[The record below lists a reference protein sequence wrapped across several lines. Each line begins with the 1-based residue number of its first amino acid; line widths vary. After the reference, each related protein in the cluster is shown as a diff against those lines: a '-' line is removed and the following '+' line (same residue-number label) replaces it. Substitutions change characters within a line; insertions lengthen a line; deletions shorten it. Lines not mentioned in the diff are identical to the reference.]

1 MARIYSVLVSA
12 ALMAMTLLSPS
23 GDASSSTL
31 VLAVGVD
38 ANAVRSTA
46 AGTNAAA
53 STTRSAKAQR
63 SHVTR
68 QTVIVTMKE
77 GTGAALNGLRSLKFN
92 SRAGRVSAV
101 HDGLTAHAQ
110 QSQRSLHEFLSKAGG
125 SGDSGAFTHVE
136 SLWMTNEVVV
146 HGATLALVEQI
157 AKHPNVKTVNPDK
170 IFPLPRPVLSTPAT
184 ETADFDTMADAT
196 STATTTSTTTTTTTA
211 QWGVS
216 KINAPSVWTTGNT
229 GNGVTVGVI
238 DTGVRSTHTAIA
250 GSYRSAFGWFDPEK
264 MVSTPYDVNG
274 HGTHVVGTIAG
285 TNGMG
290 VAPGVTWFMCKGCRA
305 DGCYA
310 SDLTKCFQFML
321 CPTTADGVTKDC
333 SKAPRIVNNSWGG
346 GQGLTTFVD
355 VIAAW
360 RAAGMIPVMA
370 AGNTG
375 TTCGT
380 ITTPGDYAN
389 VISVGATDVNDKLA
403 SFSSK
408 GPTVNGLRK
417 PDISAPG
424 SLILSASYTSDTG
437 VCFKSGTS
445 MATPHVTGAIALL
458 LSAKP
463 SLTFDSVVQLLQTR
477 AVTATLS
484 RSTGFTCGGT
494 LDSVFPNNQYGY
506 GRVDASRLLA

>member
-12 ALMAMTLLSPS
+12 ALVAMTLLSPS
-23 GDASSSTL
+23 GDSSSPTL

-38 ANAVRSTA
+38 ANTVRSSGTGTSATA
-46 AGTNAAA
+46 SAAR
-53 STTRSAKAQR
+53 STKAQR

-68 QTVIVTMKE
+68 QSVIVTMKE
-77 GTGAALNGLRSLKFN
+77 GTGVALNGLRNQKFN

-101 HDGLTAHAQ
+101 YDGLTAHAQ

-125 SGDSGAFTHVE
+125 SGGSSAFMHAE

-146 HGATLALVEQI
+146 HGATLALIEQLS
-157 AKHPNVKTVNPDK
+157 KHPHVKNVSPDK
-170 IFPLPRPVLSTPAT
+170 IFLLPTPVLSTPAT
-184 ETADFDTMADAT
+184 ETATFNTMAD
-196 STATTTSTTTTTTTA
+196 TTSTTTTTTTA
-211 QWGVS
+211 QWGIS

-229 GNGVTVGVI
+229 GKGVVVGVI
-238 DTGVRSTHTAIA
+238 DTGVRSTHNAIA
-250 GSYRSAFGWFDPEK
+250 GSYRSAYGWFDPEK
-264 MVSTPYDVNG
+264 MTSTPYDVNG

-290 VAPGVTWFMCKGCRA
+290 VAPGVTWVMCKGCRA

-321 CPTTADGVTKDC
+321 CPTTPDGATKDC
-333 SKAPRIVNNSWGG
+333 SKAPRIINNSWGG

-360 RAAGMIPVMA
+360 RAAGMIPIMA

-389 VISVGATDVNDKLA
+389 VISVGATDVNDNLA

-463 SLTFDSVVQLLQTR
+463 TLTFDSVLQLLQSR
-477 AVTATLS
+477 AITTTLS
-484 RSTGFTCGGT
+484 KSTGFTCGGT
-494 LDSVFPNNQYGY
+494 LDSTFPNNQYGY
-506 GRVDASRLLA
+506 GRVDASRLFT

>member
-12 ALMAMTLLSPS
+12 ALVAMAMLSPS
-23 GDASSSTL
+23 ANPSSSML
-31 VLAVGVD
+31 VLAAGVD
-38 ANAVRSTA
+38 ANAVRSTSTGA
-46 AGTNAAA
+46 SATAGTSRATK
-53 STTRSAKAQR
+53 SQR
-63 SHVTR
+63 SQVKR
-68 QTVIVTMKE
+68 QNIIVTMKD
-77 GTGAALNGLRSLKFN
+77 GTSAALSGLRSQKFN

-101 HDGLTAHAQ
+101 RDGLEAHAQ
-110 QSQRSLHEFLSKAGG
+110 QSQGSVLEFLNKAGSSG
-125 SGDSGAFTHVE
+125 SSSAFTRSE
-136 SLWMTNEVVV
+136 SLWLTNQVFV
-146 HGATLALVEQI
+146 HGATSGLIEQI
-157 AKHPNVKTVNPDK
+157 SQHPDVDSVTADQ
-170 IFPLPRPVLSTPAT
+170 IFPLVNPVLT
-184 ETADFDTMADAT
+184 TMATAADT
-196 STATTTSTTTTTTTA
+196 TTTTTTATTTTTTTTTTA

-216 KINAPSVWTTGNT
+216 KINAPIVWVTGNT
-229 GNGVTVGVI
+229 GKGVVVGVI
-238 DTGVRSTHTAIA
+238 DTGVRSTHTAIS
-250 GSYRSAFGWFDPEK
+250 GSFRSSFGWFDPEALK
-264 MVSTPYDVNG
+264 VTPYDVNG

-290 VAPGVTWFMCKGCRA
+290 VAPGVSWFMCKGCCT

-310 SDLTKCFQFML
+310 SDLIKCFQFML
-321 CPTTADGVTKDC
+321 CPTTADGVTRDC
-333 SKAPRIVNNSWGG
+333 SKAPHIVNNSWGG

-360 RAAGMIPVMA
+360 RAAGIIPIVA

-445 MATPHVTGAIALL
+445 MATPHVTGAVALL
-458 LSAKP
+458 LSANP
-463 SLTFDSVVQLLQTR
+463 GLSFDSVLQLLQSR
-477 AVTATLS
+477 AATGTLS
-484 RSTGFTCGGT
+484 KATGFTCGGT
-494 LDSVFPNNQYGY
+494 LGSVFPNNQYGY
-506 GRVDASRLLA
+506 GRVDAFRLLA